1 MVCDDIESFG
11 YVSEQ
16 LETERKYKA
25 RLERALFTLG
35 FLGFL
40 GAYGF

>member
-1 MVCDDIESFG
+1 MVCDDIEPFG
-11 YVSEQ
+11 YVLEQ

-25 RLERALFTLG
+25 RLERALFTPG
-35 FLGFL
+35 FLVFL

>member
-16 LETERKYKA
+16 LGTERKYKA
-25 RLERALFTLG
+25 GLGRALFTPG